1 MKHTIEKKEQY
12 AYIDIQESEF
22 SNDIPTEFEQVSRAL
37 FREDY
42 NNLIVN
48 FSTINTFDQAG
59 VSILKKVNRLC
70 TNALGILVLV
80 TRDDDFIDELEALR
94 IPDMLVLPSKEE
106 SIDAVFMNNL
116 ENEFGSGDD
125 DYDDDDYN
133 GISESSEP

>member
-12 AYIDIQESEF
+12 AYIDIQENVF
-22 SNDIPTEFEQVSRAL
+22 SDEIPSEFEQVSRSL

-48 FSTINTFDQAG
+48 FSTIKNFDSTG